1 MGGLFKK
8 KPEAE
13 AASSAPVEVAVEAA
27 PVAAPPEPE
36 PAEELPEI
44 IKGGFALVGH
54 PSGVRS
60 FGFSNDNA
68 LVAVATQSNKLHLW
82 DLESRRRVAQLKEID
97 VIAMSPT
104 GRYLA
109 SRTEGLTMIEVA
121 SGNEL
126 WTLPGEQLVQR
137 HRGHWRVL
145 SALFNDNGA
154 TLALSLDELP
164 GPAVYGPLQSVIV
177 LYDVRTA
184 TQRRLSTH
192 PGARLLGF
200 SPDGQLMALRPLDEP
215 NVAIVVNTQTLEDVR
230 RVELSQP
237 LRCADFLPDGRL
249 LCGTDKLEDCQG
261 NASPVLGGVDGL
273 VISPTGGFIVA
284 CEGEAWSLWT
294 PDLSP
299 GPRLELAELPQGK
312 KSQASHVLSASFSPD
327 GRWLAAGEVP
337 YTLVHRPTP
346 DQPIY
351 LWQVAQL

>member
-8 KPEAE
+8 KPAE
-13 AASSAPVEVAVEAA
+13 SEVAAPVEVAVAA
-27 PVAAPPEPE
+27 PVEAPPPEPE

-60 FGFSNDNA
+60 FGFSTDNA
-68 LVAVATQSNKLHLW
+68 LAAVATQSNKLHLW

-97 VIAMSPT
+97 VIAMSPA

-109 SRTEGLTMIEVA
+109 SRTEGLTMIEVS

-126 WTLPGEQLVQR
+126 WTLPGEQLVQQ

-145 SALFNDNGA
+145 SARFTDNGA

-164 GPAVYGPLQSVIV
+164 GPAVYGPLQSLIV
-177 LYDVRTA
+177 LYDVRKA
-184 TQRRLSTH
+184 TQRRLQTH
-192 PGARLLGF
+192 PGARLLDF
-200 SPDGQLMALRPLDEP
+200 SRDGSQLALRPLDEP
-215 NVAIVVNTQTLEDVR
+215 NVAIVVDMQTFEDVR

-237 LRCADFLPDGRL
+237 LRCAAFLPDGRL
-249 LCGTDKLEDCQG
+249 LCGTDKIEDGQG
-261 NASPVLGGVDGL
+261 AASPVLGEVDAL
-273 VISPTGGFIVA
+273 RVSPTGGFVVA
-284 CEGEAWSLWT
+284 CEGAAWSLWT
-294 PDLSP
+294 PDLQP
-299 GPRLELAELPQGK
+299 GPRMELAELPQQK
-312 KSQASHVLSASFSPD
+312 KSQANHVLGAIFSPD
-327 GRWLAAGEVP
+327 GKWLAAGEVP
-337 YTLVHRPTP
+337 YTLAHHPSP

>member
-8 KPEAE
+8 KPAAEEAH
-13 AASSAPVEVAVEAA
+13 AEVAVAA
-27 PVAAPPEPE
+27 PEVVAAPPPEPE

-44 IKGGFALVGH
+44 IQGGFALVGH

-82 DLESRRRVAQLKEID
+82 DLEARRRVAQLKEID
-97 VIAMSPT
+97 VIAMSPA

-126 WTLPGEQLVQR
+126 WTLPGEQMVQQ

-145 SALFNDNGA
+145 SARFSADGT

-164 GPAVYGPLQSVIV
+164 GPAVFGPLQSLII

-184 TQRRLSTH
+184 SQRRLSTH

-200 SPDGQLMALRPLDEP
+200 SPDGLHLALRPLDEP
-215 NVAIVVNTQTLEDVR
+215 NVAIVVDMKTLKDER
-230 RVELSQP
+230 RVELTQP
-237 LRCADFLPDGRL
+237 VRCAAFLADGRL
-249 LCGTDKLEDCQG
+249 LCGTDRIVDGQG
-261 NASPVLGGVDGL
+261 ASSPVIGEVDAL
-273 VISPTGGFIVA
+273 VVSPTGGFIVA
-284 CEGEAWSLWT
+284 CEGAAWSLWT
-294 PDLSP
+294 PDLQP
-299 GPRLELAELPQGK
+299 GPRMELAALPQEK
-312 KSQASHVLSASFSPD
+312 KSQANHVLGATFSPD

-337 YTLVHRPTP
+337 FTLAHHPSP
-346 DQPIY
+346 DLPVY
-351 LWQVAQL
+351 LWQVANL